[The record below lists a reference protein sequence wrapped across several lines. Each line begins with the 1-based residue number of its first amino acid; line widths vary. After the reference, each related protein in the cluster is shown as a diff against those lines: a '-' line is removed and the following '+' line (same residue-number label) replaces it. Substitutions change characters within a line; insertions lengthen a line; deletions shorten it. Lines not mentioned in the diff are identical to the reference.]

1 MLCNTHLYLDLVFL
15 KILSCQI
22 KCILLFW
29 YIHKNTKGKLFTWL
43 LRQYIRKKV
52 VVVRFGYLMLTQ
64 IKQACF
70 LLECIG
76 LVKSELRQAMYTNTY
91 YMYLGIHCSIFM
103 FVWVFYKAY
112 LKTDMV
118 HLSWF
123 LRMCIYLSYFCL
135 AMNIRLW
142 YSLGR

>member
-1 MLCNTHLYLDLVFL
+1 MLCNRHLYLDLVFL

-43 LRQYIRKKV
+43 LRQYVRKKV

-76 LVKSELRQAMYTNTY
+76 LVKSELRQAMYTY
-91 YMYLGIHCSIFM
+91 KYILY
-103 FVWVFYKAY
+103 VFRYPLFY
-112 LKTDMV
+112 
-118 HLSWF
+118 F
-123 LRMCIYLSYFCL
+123 YFCL
-135 AMNIRLW
+135 GFLQ
-142 YSLGR
+142 SLFSRILAQKWHGTLELISYTANRDS

>member
-1 MLCNTHLYLDLVFL
+1 MNGVLNINSFIIHWYPSIYCLLIYSFSRFYIMECVIFVLLCNTHLYLDLVFL

-22 KCILLFW
+22 KCILLFL

-76 LVKSELRQAMYTNTY
+76 LVKSELR
-91 YMYLGIHCSIFM
+91 
-103 FVWVFYKAY
+103 
-112 LKTDMV
+112 
-118 HLSWF
+118 
-123 LRMCIYLSYFCL
+123 
-135 AMNIRLW
+135 
-142 YSLGR
+142 

>member
-29 YIHKNTKGKLFTWL
+29 YIHENTKGKLFTWL
-43 LRQYIRKKV
+43 LRQYVRKKV

-76 LVKSELRQAMYTNTY
+76 LVKSELRQAMYTNAY
-91 YMYLGIHCSIFM
+91 CMCLGSHCSISI
-103 FVWVFYKAY
+103 FVWVFLQSLFSRILAQNWHGT
-112 LKTDMV
+112 LE
-118 HLSWF
+118 L
-123 LRMCIYLSYFCL
+123 ISYT
-135 AMNIRLW
+135 AIRD
-142 YSLGR
+142 S